1 MATTSNK
8 QIFVFADWLGLEKS
22 TPLGILTSQ
31 RLRGKEIF
39 FFEYENN
46 WLKSNFA
53 QLLDPNLGLFQGK
66 QYLPDGKTNFGLFL
80 DSSPDRWGRLLMRR
94 REAAIAKKEGRNE
107 QTLLES
113 DYLLGVF
120 DGNRSGGLRF
130 KLDANGDY
138 LNNQKEMASPPWT
151 SLRELENASLQL
163 ERDDAINDP
172 QYDRW
177 LSLLVDPGSS
187 LGGARPKASVLDQ
200 QGNLYL
206 AKFPSANDTKDV
218 GAWEMVLHEL
228 AKQSGIEVPETKL
241 MRLSGK
247 YQTFLSK
254 RFDRT
259 NDGKR
264 IHFASAMTLLGYN
277 DGNDYADGISYLEL
291 AGFIMQ
297 TSPSATT
304 DLEQLWRRIVFS
316 ILVSNTDDHLRN
328 HGFLMTA
335 NGWRLSPAYDLNPNE
350 DGNGLKL
357 NITEHNNEL
366 DVTLALDVSKYF
378 KLKNEKATK
387 ILGEITSIVK
397 GWKTVAKQ
405 NGIGNNEIDSM
416 KRAFRAE

>member
-1 MATTSNK
+1 
-8 QIFVFADWLGLEKS
+8 
-22 TPLGILTSQ
+22 
-31 RLRGKEIF
+31 
-39 FFEYENN
+39 
-46 WLKSNFA
+46 
-53 QLLDPNLGLFQGK
+53 
-66 QYLPDGKTNFGLFL
+66 
-80 DSSPDRWGRLLMRR
+80 
-94 REAAIAKKEGRNE
+94 
-107 QTLLES
+107 
-113 DYLLGVF
+113 
-120 DGNRSGGLRF
+120 
-130 KLDANGDY
+130 
-138 LNNQKEMASPPWT
+138 
-151 SLRELENASLQL
+151 
-163 ERDDAINDP
+163 
-172 QYDRW
+172 
-177 LSLLVDPGSS
+177 
-187 LGGARPKASVLDQ
+187 
-200 QGNLYL
+200 
-206 AKFPSANDTKDV
+206 
-218 GAWEMVLHEL
+218 
-228 AKQSGIEVPETKL
+228 
-241 MRLSGK
+241 
-247 YQTFLSK
+247 
-254 RFDRT
+254 
-259 NDGKR
+259 
-264 IHFASAMTLLGYN
+264 MTLLGYN